1 MSKCYQTFLFGSNT
15 IGKECIMRQLELNKT
30 IDELLINE
38 LKILVE
44 TKIAEANVLDKKY
57 YSIDEVAFLT
67 GLAASGI
74 TSRIKRKQ
82 IKATKPGR
90 SYMIPLSEVRRLR
103 DEIESVL

>member
-1 MSKCYQTFLFGSNT
+1 
-15 IGKECIMRQLELNKT
+15 MRHVETNKT

-44 TKIAEANVLDKKY
+44 TKIVEANVIDKRY
-57 YSIDEVAFLT
+57 YSVDEVSFLT

-74 TSRIKRKQ
+74 ISRIKRKE

-103 DEIESVL
+103 DDIESVL

>member
-1 MSKCYQTFLFGSNT
+1 
-15 IGKECIMRQLELNKT
+15 MRHVETNKT

-44 TKIAEANVLDKKY
+44 TKIAEANVIDKRY
-57 YSIDEVAFLT
+57 YSVDEVSFLT

-74 TSRIKRKQ
+74 ISRIKRKE

-103 DEIESVL
+103 DDIESVL